1 MSSIWT
7 HKVSGD
13 RHWLHE
19 ITNTTI
25 PIITVRYIY
34 GFLIYPDDFYVW
46 GVFSNKSHTPYQIIP
61 AHDSRIP
68 LTTPPPPAARLHG
81 HVSLMLIVLSCLY
94 LVRISKTRWT
104 IWWMA
109 YPTIPVIIRFDYSVI
124 NYDQAFD
131 NPFILETYLII
142 YCTKDLYPWLYW
154 YNM

>member
-19 ITNTTI
+19 ITNMTT

-34 GFLIYPDDFYVW
+34 GFVIYPDDFYEW
-46 GVFSNKSHTPYQIIP
+46 GVFSKQEPHPVPNYTSTWLPHP
-61 AHDSRIP
+61 AP
-68 LTTPPPPAARLHG
+68 RLHG
-81 HVSLMLIVLSCLY
+81 HVSSMLIVLSCLY

-109 YPTIPVIIRFDYSVI
+109 YPTIPVIIRFDYYVI

-142 YCTKDLYPWLYW
+142 YCTKDWYPWLYW